1 MKTILFLIL
10 FATCINFNACKSA
23 NSEDDNVTVFNSE
36 QNKINKNDWV
46 DFSKISV
53 SKDSLD
59 LVLFNLMLKYGNYPE
74 DEFLKNIEIL
84 IKKGAN
90 PDTSIEY
97 EYSVRKFGT
106 YIPIVKHFYNNKYR
120 HYKKSSTSFLKAV
133 NTDNIKIVKK
143 FIELGANVNKAS
155 KAGDYPLNIAIS
167 KNSEEIIDLLLKN
180 GADISFADLS
190 KNKNIDL
197 IEKLVRLG
205 ANPQT
210 ININFAVNDEK
221 LLKRLLN
228 LHPDVNKYPLNYKTV
243 FTNDN
248 LLSLLIKN
256 GLNDK
261 AKGTFPDDCPPVYG
275 AIKYGELKHIK
286 ILKNAGFNINKNCGG
301 IKDDVLFLVIKMQKK
316 DILNYYLNEMKTDP
330 NVKNMA
336 KESALIAAVDT
347 DNVATITFDVQ
358 VNTDTASGTIIS
370 NQGFANGTGAGSGAF
385 PEQPSDDPDTVAV
398 DDPTDTIVSSLDFRK
413 SVFNLT
419 TGGDGATATPGDIL
433 SYRLEIVNTSTVAL
447 NDLNIVDELE
457 SLNPPDPLL
466 FVPGTL
472 PLTL

>member
-347 DNVATITFDVQ
+347 DND
-358 VNTDTASGTIIS
+358 
-370 NQGFANGTGAGSGAF
+370 
-385 PEQPSDDPDTVAV
+385 
-398 DDPTDTIVSSLDFRK
+398 
-413 SVFNLT
+413 
-419 TGGDGATATPGDIL
+419 
-433 SYRLEIVNTSTVAL
+433 EIVKMLLKAGADLEYTGYFSSTPLMYAAQYGKYISAQTLINAGANVNYTDKYGETPLIQAVNKKNFAMIKL
-447 NDLNIVDELE
+447 LIENGADTKVKYKNMTLSEYAKSKDCPNMIIGYLE
-457 SLNPPDPLL
+457 NNE
-466 FVPGTL
+466 
-472 PLTL
+472 